1 MISNEIEI
9 EIRKNAL
16 LEPILLDYLNNY
28 IEWDEAVS
36 SLDAITTW
44 GDSTQVSALGS
55 FIIRANN
62 AAYFSP
68 SNVGEAS
75 INLFINYKE
84 NNELKQ
90 VQQNIKIKVVSSAA
104 AEINVSNLPDNRLQI
119 VQDGLY
125 VPELQVDLANHYINY
140 TNQEQLNTTT
150 NLSTEDNLVNLVE
163 TIANDILDIKSETIK
178 LIASESI
185 SALKCVYY
193 KNNEVRVLDYRDE
206 DNIDFFLGI
215 TLTAA
220 TQGSAITIKRTGLLQ
235 DNFFNFS
242 LGKVWLGAFGSL
254 TQTPPEIGFDLEI
267 GTAVENNK
275 LLLNIQNPIELGN

>member
-36 SLDAITTW
+36 SLDAIATW
-44 GDSTQVSALGS
+44 GDSTQVSTLGS

-90 VQQNIKIKVVSSAA
+90 VQQNIKIKVVSNAA
-104 AEINVSNLPDNRLQI
+104 TEINVSNLPDNRLQI

-125 VPELQVDLANHYINY
+125 VPELQVDLTVEYNNY
-140 TNQEQLNTTT
+140 VNQTTVDT
-150 NLSTEDNLVNLVE
+150 STDKTTEENLIDFTKTLADEIIEL
-163 TIANDILDIKSETIK
+163 KSEILKVVAGET
-178 LIASESI
+178 I
-185 SALKCVYY
+185 SALKGVYY
-193 KNNEVRVLDYRDE
+193 RDGVVKVLDYNDAN
-206 DNIDFFLGI
+206 NIDFFLGI
-215 TLTAA
+215 TTTA
-220 TQGSAITIKRTGLLQ
+220 GNIGDKITVKRIGFLQ
-235 DNFFNFS
+235 DNFFNLS